1 MPRSSAVIAAAFLMA
16 LHSPSRSQ
24 QAIFLAEKFQNGHEY
39 RVQTRVDLSGD
50 LQVPVEKDK
59 PPEKVKMTGRS
70 TIDYDERVLAADGKS
85 ADQKTIRDYRQI
97 EFRRTIGDRPQEI
110 SLRPAV
116 RRLVVMK
123 KNHAKVPFSPDGPL
137 TWNEIDMLRTDIFIP
152 ELAGLL
158 PERAVKPG
166 DTWTVRDSTVV
177 ELTDMEKIER
187 GGLTAKFETEETI
200 GGRKVAHITL
210 SGDLTG
216 INEDGPNRQKITG
229 RMYFDLKGAFISYLS
244 INGESLLLDKDGQ
257 TNGKMAGE
265 YVMVRRMLP
274 RNPELSDAA
283 LAKIALEPTADNT
296 LLLYEEPDL
305 GVKLLHPRRWR
316 ISRVARGQITLDEAN
331 GSGLLITVEPLKRVP
346 GADDYLKEAQSFL
359 TKQKAKINHISRPLK
374 LQGAP
379 HELEQFHFEAVIAE
393 QRVAM
398 YYLIARQPNAG
409 ATFAARLLEDDR
421 DALMKEVERI
431 ARSLTLT
438 RKLEAN

>member
-1 MPRSSAVIAAAFLMA
+1 MLRSSVAGFFASLAVA
-16 LHSPSRSQ
+16 LQPLCGQ
-24 QAIFLAEKFQNGHEY
+24 EALILAEKFQNGHEY
-39 RVQTRVDLSGD
+39 RVQTRVDLTGD

-59 PPEKVKMTGRS
+59 PPQKVKMTGRS
-70 TIDYDERVLAADGKS
+70 TIDYDERVLQADGKA
-85 ADQKTIRDYRQI
+85 ADQKSIRSYRQI
-97 EFRRTIGDRPQEI
+97 EFRRTVGDRPQEI

-123 KNHAKVPFSPDGPL
+123 KGHAKVPFSPDGPL

-158 PERAVKPG
+158 PQRAVKPG
-166 DTWTVRDSTVV
+166 DTWPVRDSTIA

-216 INEDGPNRQKITG
+216 VNEDGPNRQKIIG
-229 RMYFDLKGAFISYLS
+229 RMYFDLKGEFISYLS

-257 TNGKMAGE
+257 TNGKIVGE
-265 YVMVRRMLP
+265 YVMVRRLMP
-274 RNPELSDAA
+274 RNEELSDAA
-283 LAKIALEPTADNT
+283 LAKIGLEPTADNT
-296 LLLYEEPDL
+296 LLLFEEADL

-346 GADDYLKEAQSFL
+346 TADEYLKEAQGFL
-359 TKQKAKINHISRPLK
+359 TKQKAKINRASQPVR
-374 LQGAP
+374 LQNAP
-379 HELEQFHFEAVIAE
+379 NELDQFHINAAFGDE
-393 QRVAM
+393 RVVM
-398 YYLIARQPNAG
+398 DYLIARQPNAG
-409 ATFAARLLEDDR
+409 ATFAARISENDR
-421 DALMKEVERI
+421 DALMKEVERM

-438 RKLEAN
+438 RKLEGN

>member
-1 MPRSSAVIAAAFLMA
+1 MRASSYGFALFVFLGMRSLLSAQDAVL
-16 LHSPSRSQ
+16 
-24 QAIFLAEKFQNGHEY
+24 LAEKFQDGYEY
-39 RVQTRVDLSGD
+39 RVQTRVDLTGD
-50 LQVPVEKDK
+50 LQVPVDKDK

-70 TIDYDERVLAADGKS
+70 TIDYDERVLTADGKS
-85 ADQKTIRDYRQI
+85 ADYKTIRSYRQI
-97 EFRRTIGDRPQEI
+97 DFRRTVGDRPQEI
-110 SLRPAV
+110 RLRPTV

-166 DTWTVRDSTVV
+166 DTWDVRESTVV

-187 GGLTAKFETEETI
+187 GSLVAKFEAEETI

-210 SGDLTG
+210 SGELTG
-216 INEDGPNRQKITG
+216 INEDGPNRQKIAG
-229 RMYFDLKGAFISYLS
+229 RMYFDLRGSFISYLS

-257 TNGKMAGE
+257 TNGRIVGE
-265 YVMVRRMLP
+265 YVMVRRQAA
-274 RNPELSDAA
+274 RSDELSDAS
-283 LAKIALEPTADNT
+283 LAKITLEPNADNT

-316 ISRVARGQITLDEAN
+316 IGRVARGQITLDESN

-346 GADDYLKEAQSFL
+346 SADEYLRETSAFL
-359 TKQKAKINHISRPLK
+359 AKQKAKINRVSQPVR
-374 LQGAP
+374 LQNAP
-379 HELEQFHFEAVIAE
+379 NELEQFHYQAVLSD
-393 QRVAM
+393 QPVVM
-398 YYLIARQPNAG
+398 DYLIARQGNGG
-409 ATFAARLLEDDR
+409 ATFAARILENDR
-421 DALMKEVERI
+421 DALMKEVERM

-438 RKLEAN
+438 RKLEGN